1 MLLKSLVMQ
10 GFKTFPDKT
19 VLHFER
25 GITAVVG
32 PNGSGKSNI
41 SDAIRWVLGE
51 QSARTLRCSK
61 MEDVIFGGSPARKP
75 LGYAEV
81 TLTIDNT
88 GRELPFDADTVAV
101 SRRYY
106 RSGESEYLI
115 NKASVRLRDI
125 HELFMDTGLGRDGYS
140 MVGQGKIDSIV
151 AARSEE
157 RREIFDEAAGIS
169 RYRYRKEESERRL
182 EKAEENLLRLRDIVS
197 ELEGRIEPLRIQSEK
212 AQQFLEYSEEKRTL
226 EIGLWLETLNRS
238 GTVLREQADKI
249 SVAQGQYDEI
259 GEVLAAFEEEM
270 EACYQ
275 KMNACSSRIDE
286 LHAEAAKQEALAA
299 QRDGEASVVEN
310 DLHHNAESVERI
322 KGELAQSYASETD
335 MDAELAQK
343 ETAEQEKRALAAQKN
358 KEYVAYT
365 EKLETLR
372 RGMDESSG
380 KADAVA
386 LRIASITASLSEAR
400 IAVGS
405 AESSLEEIR
414 RRLSDIDAAKRTWNE
429 RREDA
434 EKALDYYQAQI
445 ETAQTQIAAASNA
458 IKGHEMRL
466 QSRKTR
472 AEEAKKRSDRAELD
486 AREQERRAKLLEDL
500 EKNMEGFQQ
509 SVKTVMREASHG
521 ALRGICGPVSRILT
535 VPSEYAAAIE
545 TALGAAMQNIV
556 VHTEEDAKRA
566 IALLKGRNAGR
577 ATFLPLSVIRGKTLE
592 ENGLADCPGFV
603 GMANALCSCEE
614 RYREVRDSLLGRI
627 AVAEDLDSAVAIA
640 RRFRYRFRIVT
651 LDGQVVNAGGS
662 MTGGSMQKNA
672 GLLSRTA
679 EIERIKEKAAMLR
692 EQAKQALDDLHA
704 AGQEVASEEAAL
716 SAAKGTFYAAQDEK
730 FKLETER
737 KRVEA
742 ERVSAEES
750 LKSLQTESEAAD
762 VRTQALLRGKTEAET
777 TISALQEE
785 LASAQAEVDAMN
797 VGREDLARRCTELSE
812 HLQEIRMA
820 ALEAEK
826 DAASFQAAAEELRR
840 RKADSEGRRR
850 AQEAQI
856 AELEARSE
864 QLRMQ
869 AQSLRESA
877 QSLRESAQSL
887 RAEAETAGQE
897 RVVLET
903 AASNMRAEEREKTNQ
918 RETVGHELARLEE
931 RRVNLQNEYDS
942 IITKLWEE
950 YELTRREAEAVA
962 KPVEQVSA
970 AKKRLAELKS
980 KIKGLGSV
988 NLAAVEEYKEVSER
1002 YAFMTDQISDVEKS
1016 RDELRRLIHS
1026 LMGKMRDIFLE
1037 RFEKING
1044 NFTEIFKEL
1053 FGGGTASLS
1062 LSDPEDVLNSGINIA
1077 VQPPGKI
1084 VTNLELLSGGEKAL
1098 VAISI
1103 YFAIMKVNPPP
1114 FCLLDE
1120 IEAALD
1126 EVNVT
1131 RFANY
1136 LRRMNQNTQCIA
1148 ITHRR
1153 GTMEEADVLYGV
1165 TMQNEGMSK
1174 LLELHPYEVESALGI
1189 KET

>member
-1 MLLKSLVMQ
+1 MLLKSLEMQ

-19 VLHFER
+19 VLQFER

-61 MEDVIFGGSPARKP
+61 MEDVIFGGSSARKP

-81 TLTIDNT
+81 TLTIDNSR
-88 GRELPFDADTVAV
+88 RELPFDADTVAV

-249 SVAQGQYDEI
+249 SVAQSQYDAI
-259 GEVLAAFEEEM
+259 GEEVASFEQEI

-275 KMNACSSRIDE
+275 KMNACSSRIDT
-286 LHAEAAKQEALAA
+286 LHAEAAGKEEQAA
-299 QRDGEASVVEN
+299 RRDGEASVIEN
-310 DLHHNAESVERI
+310 DVRHNAENVERI
-322 KGELAQSYASETD
+322 RGELAESQASESD
-335 MDAELAQK
+335 MDAEIVQK
-343 ETAEQEKRALAAQKN
+343 ETSAQEKQTLAAQKN
-358 KEYVAYT
+358 KEYVSYT
-365 EKLETLR
+365 DKLETLR

-380 KADAVA
+380 KADEVTV
-386 LRIASITASLSEAR
+386 RIASIGASLSEAR
-400 IAVGS
+400 IAAGS

-414 RRLSDIDAAKRTWNE
+414 RRIADAAATETIWKE
-429 RREDA
+429 RLEDA
-434 EKALDYYQAQI
+434 EKALEFYREQLTAAQAR
-445 ETAQTQIAAASNA
+445 IAAASNA
-458 IKGHEMRL
+458 VKGHELRL
-466 QSRKTR
+466 QSRKAR

-486 AREQERRAKLLEDL
+486 TREQERRARLLEDL

-509 SVKTVMREASHG
+509 SVKAVMKEAAHG
-521 ALRGICGPVSRILT
+521 ALRGIRGPVSRILT
-535 VPSEYAAAIE
+535 VPTEYAAAIE
-545 TALGAAMQNIV
+545 TALGPAMQNV
-556 VHTEEDAKRA
+556 VVDTEEDAKRA
-566 IALLKGRNAGR
+566 IALLKSRNAGR
-577 ATFLPLSVIRGKTLE
+577 ATFLPLSVIRGKSLT

-603 GMANALCSCEE
+603 GMANTLCSCEE
-614 RYREVRDSLLGRI
+614 RYREIRDSLLGRI

-640 RRFRYRFRIVT
+640 RRFHYRFRIVT
-651 LDGQVVNAGGS
+651 LDGQVINAGGS

-679 EIERIKEKAAMLR
+679 EIERIKVKALALR
-692 EQAKQALDDLHA
+692 EQAQKELETMRA
-704 AGQEVASEEAAL
+704 AQQEVAAEEAAL
-716 SAAKGTFYAAQDEK
+716 SSANGEFYAAQEEK
-730 FKLETER
+730 FQLETEQ
-737 KRVEA
+737 KRVET

-750 LKSLQTESEAAD
+750 LCSLQKEAEASAARADVLSQTKAEAEGTIAALQTELKA
-762 VRTQALLRGKTEAET
+762 
-777 TISALQEE
+777 
-785 LASAQAEVDAMN
+785 AQAEADAMN
-797 VGREDLARRCTELSE
+797 IGREDLARRCTELSE
-812 HLQEIRMA
+812 HLQEIRIA

-826 DAASFQAAAEELRR
+826 DAESFHAAAEELRR
-840 RKADSEGRRR
+840 RKADSTERRCALEER
-850 AQEAQI
+850 IAALEASAVQLREQ
-856 AELEARSE
+856 AATLKAEARSMRE
-864 QLRMQ
+864 Q
-869 AQSLRESA
+869 AASLRGE
-877 QSLRESAQSL
+877 
-887 RAEAETAGQE
+887 AEAAGKE
-897 RVVLET
+897 RVELET
-903 AASNMRAEEREKTNQ
+903 AASRMRAEEREKTNQ

-931 RRVNLQNEYDS
+931 RRVSLQNEYDS

-962 KPVEQVSA
+962 KPVEQVTA

-980 KIKGLGSV
+980 KIKALGSV
-988 NLAAVEEYKEVSER
+988 NVSAVEEYKEVSER
-1002 YAFMTDQISDVEKS
+1002 YKFMTDQIADVEQS
-1016 RDELRRLIHS
+1016 RDELRKLIQS
-1026 LMGKMRDIFLE
+1026 LMGKMREIFLE
-1037 RFEKING
+1037 RFRLING
-1044 NFTEIFKEL
+1044 NFSEIFREL
-1053 FGGGTASLS
+1053 FGGGTAELS
-1062 LSDPEDVLNSGINIA
+1062 LSDPDDVLNSGINIA

-1103 YFAIMKVNPPP
+1103 YFAIMKVSPPP
-1114 FCLLDE
+1114 FCVLDE

-1174 LLELHPYEVESALGI
+1174 LLELHPFEVEEALGM
-1189 KET
+1189 KQN